1 MRRNCWLSAP
11 PLLLLILGDNGTRC
25 VALLA
30 RSLRQHRAALGP
42 AAGGWFSCTV
52 P

>member
-1 MRRNCWLSAP
+1 MRRNCWLSVP